1 MEFWIFPIYIVLA
14 AAIVFLSYK
23 LGNYVDALDKKTKIS
38 GAFIG
43 GILLAA
49 ITSLP
54 ELFTSISSI
63 GFLGETGM
71 VVGNILGSNLFNFT
85 VLGLTI
91 ILFAKKYKE
100 AKLDKIHAISTIIVI
115 AMTSLTL
122 YALLAPEN
130 MQLKAGPINFITLII
145 LGLYILNLI
154 LQPKEDSTDEESDI
168 NLSLKQIIIRFII
181 CAIALIGVSIAITYA
196 TDYLAMVL
204 NLGPTVAGSLFLA
217 IATSL
222 PEVVSTITLCKKG
235 NFNAGFGNII
245 GSNIFN
251 FCILVVGEFI
261 SWNNSIF
268 VHNDKEAFLLSVFL
282 IGSAIFVLLN
292 ILSLFIFKKKERNK
306 KLTAIFYIASIFLAL
321 VSFSCYFGY
330 LFVNQIQFTL

>member
-1 MEFWIFPIYIVLA
+1 MEFWIYPIYIVLA
-14 AAIVFLSYK
+14 ASIVFLSYK
-23 LGNYVDALDKKTKIS
+23 LGDYVDALDKKTKIS

-54 ELFTSISSI
+54 ELFTSVSSI

-85 VLGLTI
+85 VLALTI
-91 ILFAKKYKE
+91 ILFIKKYKH
-100 AKLDKIHAISTIIVI
+100 AKFAKVHIYSTIIVI
-115 AMTSLTL
+115 GMTSLTL
-122 YALLAPEN
+122 YALLAPN
-130 MQLKAGPINFITLII
+130 YMQLKAGPINFITLII

-154 LQPKEDSTDEESDI
+154 LQPKEESSDETSDI
-168 NLSLKQIIIRFII
+168 PLSLKQIIIRFII

-196 TDYLAMVL
+196 TDYLAKQL

-245 GSNIFN
+245 GSNVFN

-268 VHNDKEAFLLSVFL
+268 IYKDKEAFLLAIFL
-282 IGSAIFVLLN
+282 ISSSIFVLIN
-292 ILSLFIFKKKERNK
+292 ILMFFIFKKKERNK
-306 KLTAIFYIASIFLAL
+306 AAKIIFNTSTILFAIL
-321 VSFSCYFGY
+321 SFSCYFAY
-330 LFVNQIQFTL
+330 LFINQIPFTL